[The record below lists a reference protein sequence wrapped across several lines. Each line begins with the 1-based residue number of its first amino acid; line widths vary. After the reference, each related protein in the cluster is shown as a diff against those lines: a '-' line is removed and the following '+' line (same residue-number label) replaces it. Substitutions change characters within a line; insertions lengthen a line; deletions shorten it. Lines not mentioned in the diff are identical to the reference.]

1 MANSKLNPLQKLVRG
16 AIREYINEVNQSKG
30 KASKAKNNLKK
41 STAKPKKSRYI
52 SSTVRFAILNR
63 DNYRCLAC
71 GANAKETKLQIDH
84 IIPISKGGSNN
95 IENLQTLCID
105 CNRGKSDK
113 LWN

>member
-16 AIREYINEVNQSKG
+16 VIREYIDEVNQSKG
-30 KASKAKNNLKK
+30 KPSKVKKAKKK
-41 STAKPKKSRYI
+41 SATKPKKSRYI

-63 DNYRCLAC
+63 DNYRCVAC

-84 IIPISKGGSNN
+84 IIPVSKGGSNN
-95 IENLQTLCID
+95 LENLQTLCVD
-105 CNRGKSDK
+105 CNRGKSDR